1 MTSQPTAAQLL
12 QEARAAIADRD
23 HWTVQHMARAF
34 DDAPVDVYDH
44 RACKFCVHGALM
56 RVRKV
61 HGLHKDYAA
70 PAVKRA
76 YNMLRTAAI
85 ELHGHAATSRINDF
99 KGHAAILAV
108 LDLAINYGR
117 APYEVLPSRGVVVNS
132 NWVAVVEL
140 PGTELAQPRE

>member
-1 MTSQPTAAQLL
+1 MTEPPTARAITATQLL
-12 QEARAAIADRD
+12 QETRAAITDRD

-56 RVRKV
+56 VVRKAHGV
-61 HGLHKDYAA
+61 HKGY
-70 PAVKRA
+70 PPPVKRA

-108 LDLAINYGR
+108 LDLAISYGR
-117 APYEVLPSRGVVVNS
+117 KPVSGIEGA
-132 NWVAVVEL
+132 
-140 PGTELAQPRE
+140 